1 MGYAQYNIDSLE
13 QRRNNIRE
21 ENKKAIERLHNTEV
35 NINDIKCIVRGNNLI
50 TKVDDDEVVAY
61 RGLNFLSDSIY
72 DTWSLAKAVEN
83 DLYMNGE
90 ELNLEKDEEEIENNC

>member
-50 TKVDDDEVVAY
+50 TKVDDDEVVVY